1 MFEKNV
7 NIEYRCGPDQS
18 VDESCSA
25 LRRTSIVLR
34 ATAIPP
40 KMSTTEMASS
50 SPVNLSLRAS
60 MLSRCVLI
68 KNSKP
73 LSVIRIAVELHSSRR
88 MFDAALVEKVILRP
102 PEGGVASYATPHD

>member
-1 MFEKNV
+1 
-7 NIEYRCGPDQS
+7 
-18 VDESCSA
+18 
-25 LRRTSIVLR
+25 
-34 ATAIPP
+34 
-40 KMSTTEMASS
+40 
-50 SPVNLSLRAS
+50 

-102 PEGGVASYATPHD
+102 PEGGVASYATPRASKSEDSLVTGLLRFPSFDATKVIKTVRCQLQAV